1 VQLGKLPS
9 SASLLCVLALAG
21 CAHAR
26 GDGTDADVFRAERT
40 RQVEVLV
47 AHPTPTN
54 LAAAALLTWPGDL
67 NGGRPLELIAQAEAL
82 APQRAELAWVHLAI
96 CERLKCEA
104 KEQIEVHLQEID
116 ADNGFVWAADL
127 EHAQSSG
134 SAVAVTAAIARIGA
148 GPRMTFYWNQLEV
161 MMVDALAVASPSQ
174 TLATRGTE
182 AIGVLAAQA
191 IPPLQPMSKACRLEQ
206 LSLPGRRAACEA
218 LVARMEQSS
227 TVLTQGLA
235 LSIQE
240 RWWPAGSPEREV
252 LRAKRRRLD
261 YLLTTSSRIRWWRM
275 NRDMAVRIE
284 AARKTDREEDV
295 ELAMIKSFGLP
306 PEPPMDWKD
315 TLHPG

>member
-1 VQLGKLPS
+1 MQLGKLPS
-9 SASLLCVLALAG
+9 STSLLCVLALAG
-21 CAHAR
+21 CAHAK

-54 LAAAALLTWPGDL
+54 LAAAAFLVESGDL
-67 NGGRPLELIAQAEAL
+67 IGRRPLELIAQAEAL

-116 ADNGFVWAADL
+116 ADNGFVWVADL

-134 SAVAVTAAIARIGA
+134 SVVAVTAAIARIGA
-148 GPRMTFYWNQLEV
+148 SPRMTFYWNQLEV

-174 TLATRGTE
+174 SLATRGTE

-227 TVLTQGLA
+227 TVLTQSLA
-235 LSIQE
+235 ISMQE
-240 RWWPAGSPEREV
+240 RWWPAGSPQREV

-261 YLLTTSSRIRWWRM
+261 YLMTTSSRIRWWRM
-275 NRDMAVRIE
+275 NRDMAVRID
-284 AARKTDREEDV
+284 AARTTDREEDV
-295 ELAMIKSFGLP
+295 ELAIIKLFGLP